1 MNEHKFDER
10 IDSLYR
16 LCISLK
22 MDMNRFYVEHE
33 DSDLFVRDRK
43 SAAYAKFEGWS
54 KKVEYPSHK
63 EGEFFTLNAD
73 SKDECLKVLQFV
85 GDVLSDV
92 RIAVSGSF

>member
-16 LCISLK
+16 FCMSLK
-22 MDMNRFYVEHE
+22 MDMDRFYVEME
-33 DSDLFVRDRK
+33 DSALFVRDRK
-43 SAAYAKFEGWS
+43 SAAYAKFEDGS
-54 KKVEYPSHK
+54 RKVEYPSHV
-63 EGEFFTLNAD
+63 EGEFITLNTVTRT
-73 SKDECLKVLQFV
+73 ECLSALQFV